1 MKILKYKKFTGLHIV
16 CKKCNK
22 LIEVSQDTYKGCK
35 HPIDRQKYKAVLRQ
49 DGSRKTRDLKALE
62 YDDAIKE
69 LLEFKHELSNPIL
82 FVSKTPKVEVKMEL
96 LKDCIMMFA
105 DWLENVDVPRH
116 QQRPRSSGYI
126 TTTVQYIIRF
136 SKFLEDNKFE
146 LNKFKI
152 YDLNDAI
159 VGKYYDYLD
168 ETCKMASTHNHNT
181 KALKN
186 FNNFLINHKGF
197 NVPNY
202 FGKIKLKYEGM
213 NPTSIK
219 DDDFKK
225 LLKVISGEDSI
236 EIHPN
241 GRRKNMYRPY
251 TKDAIELVAYTGM
264 RIEET
269 MVLKFSD
276 IVLDNEGNIQHLV
289 GTDLKFERAHNW
301 NNTKEPKKV
310 MIPTSIELENLL
322 NRLEY
327 KKYLGADKYLIADD
341 YDISRKTLKTQI
353 SHSFTFFRKKAGLS
367 NNFSIKHLRKT
378 FLTKLHTKTGFIES
392 LGYQRSAKVTLNNY
406 IDKVQVVKEI
416 NRIGFG
422 YFNE

>member
-35 HPIDRQKYKAVLRQ
+35 HPIDRQKYKAILRQ

-69 LLEFKHELSNPIL
+69 LLEFKHELSNPIR
-82 FVSKTPKVEVKMEL
+82 FSVKVPKVEVKIEL

-126 TTTVQYIIRF
+126 TTTVQYIVRF
-136 SKFLEDNKFE
+136 SKFLENNKFD

-197 NVPNY
+197 NIPNY
-202 FGKIKLKYEGM
+202 FGKIKLKYESM

-225 LLKVISGEDSI
+225 LLGVISCENSI

-276 IVLDNEGNIQHLV
+276 IVLDNDGNIQHLV

-301 NNTKEPKKV
+301 NNTKAPKKV
-310 MIPTSIELENLL
+310 MIPTSTELENLL

-327 KKYLGADKYLIADD
+327 KKHLGADKYLIADD

-367 NNFSIKHLRKT
+367 DDFSIKHLRKT

-422 YFNE
+422 YFDK

>member
-1 MKILKYKKFTGLHIV
+1 
-16 CKKCNK
+16 
-22 LIEVSQDTYKGCK
+22 
-35 HPIDRQKYKAVLRQ
+35 
-49 DGSRKTRDLKALE
+49 
-62 YDDAIKE
+62 
-69 LLEFKHELSNPIL
+69 
-82 FVSKTPKVEVKMEL
+82 
-96 LKDCIMMFA
+96 
-105 DWLENVDVPRH
+105 
-116 QQRPRSSGYI
+116 
-126 TTTVQYIIRF
+126 
-136 SKFLEDNKFE
+136 
-146 LNKFKI
+146 
-152 YDLNDAI
+152 
-159 VGKYYDYLD
+159 
-168 ETCKMASTHNHNT
+168 
-181 KALKN
+181 
-186 FNNFLINHKGF
+186 
-197 NVPNY
+197 
-202 FGKIKLKYEGM
+202 M

-225 LLKVISGEDSI
+225 LLDTISNKDSI
-236 EIHPN
+236 TIYPD
-241 GRRKNMYRPY
+241 GRRKNEYRPY
-251 TKDAIELVAYTGM
+251 TRDAIELVAYTGM

-276 IVLDNEGNIQHLV
+276 IVLDDEGNIQHLV

-301 NNTKEPKKV
+301 NNTKAPKKV

-341 YDISRKTLKTQI
+341 YNISRKTLKIQL

-367 NNFSIKHLRKT
+367 DDFSIKHLRKT

-416 NRIGFG
+416 NKIGFG